1 MDEIDTPNCELRLTR
16 PEVNGTEDHPY
27 WWYPLMKGG

>member
-1 MDEIDTPNCELRLTR
+1 MMDDVDTPNCELRLTR

-27 WWYPLMKGG
+27 WW